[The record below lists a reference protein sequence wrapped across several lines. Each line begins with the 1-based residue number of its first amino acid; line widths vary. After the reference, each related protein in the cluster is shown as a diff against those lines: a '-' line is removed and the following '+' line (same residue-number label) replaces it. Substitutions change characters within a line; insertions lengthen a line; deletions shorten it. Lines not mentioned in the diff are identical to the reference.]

1 MKSLDEV
8 AQDIIENPDIH
19 DLLTD
24 VLAGRP
30 LRCHPFKGL
39 VESQRDEYEKHG
51 LDIRTQGFQ
60 TGEPWIGDIE
70 KARILFLS
78 SNPAFTF
85 NENCPRYFAQTK
97 TFAMPY
103 SKETLSLQEVREW
116 IHNAAQTACVA
127 GRGLHVR
134 TVDADGEECCKEI
147 TYWGCVRNNVERLL
161 PNEMKGKDEKAYFR
175 KLMSYAVC
183 MEVVPFKS
191 VKEAGVQEALCT
203 CWENFARHI
212 LARAAASIFVLVGK
226 RARDVFLEQALKST
240 ERAEAEDCFGKDEDK
255 DKDKEKEKNK
265 RKIYRYEY
273 KGGTERSVV
282 FVESNMGKIS
292 NFKTFFPEA
301 VLKTLQ
307 DRMSA

>member
-8 AQDIIENPDIH
+8 ARDIIENPDIH

-24 VLAGRP
+24 VLDGRP

-85 NENCPRYFAQTK
+85 DENCPRYFAQPEH
-97 TFAMPY
+97 FAMPY
-103 SKETLSLQEVREW
+103 SEKKLSWQEVWEW
-116 IHNAAQTACVA
+116 IRNAAQTACA
-127 GRGLHVR
+127 ENGGLYIQ
-134 TVDADGEECCKEI
+134 TIDANGKKDNKAI
-147 TYWGCVRNNVERLL
+147 PYWGCVRNNVKLLL
-161 PNEMKGKDEKAYFR
+161 PPTPGGYSLEE
-175 KLMSYAVC
+175 LMSYAVC

-212 LARAAASIFVLVGK
+212 LARAAAPIFVLVGK
-226 RARDVFLEQALKST
+226 RARDVFLERALSDE
-240 ERAEAEDCFGKDEDK
+240 ERAKAKKCFDQMEIYDYTDEG
-255 DKDKEKEKNK
+255 E
-265 RKIYRYEY
+265 
-273 KGGTERSVV
+273 TARSVV
-282 FVESNMGKIS
+282 SVESNSGKIS
-292 NFKTFFPEA
+292 KFDTFFPPA
-301 VLKTLQ
+301 VLKTL
-307 DRMSA
+307 RCIMNAPPRNAGAKVR